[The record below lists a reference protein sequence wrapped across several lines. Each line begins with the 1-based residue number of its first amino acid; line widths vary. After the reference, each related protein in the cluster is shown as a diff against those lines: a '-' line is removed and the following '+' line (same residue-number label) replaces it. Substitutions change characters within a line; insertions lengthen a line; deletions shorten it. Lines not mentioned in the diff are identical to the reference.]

1 MNTYRYTPEKIV
13 EEKLIFSI
21 PLYQRLFSWGEEQVK
36 GLLYDLKNHFDPDLD
51 NGTPYYLGMLS
62 CIKSGNHYD
71 LIDGQQR
78 FTVMIL
84 LAIVLRNYYE
94 KWNGFLDG
102 GKRLRFM
109 SRTKDNEYLTAV
121 INRQVEIL
129 DPNRKMED
137 GKKIIFDFMAS
148 QFSSDDMRESFAKS
162 AYTRMSF
169 FFSELP
175 LSYAS
180 NPASLNKYFEAM
192 NAGGKG
198 LEQHEILKVKL
209 MQGEENK
216 VHLTQIWNA
225 VCDLNR
231 PVIKRNEKDLE
242 EGYRSKYMQAI
253 ELCRNHRFNEA
264 FELCESSYD
273 TEDNNEIGD
282 IEAKQ
287 QDFRQSFIETGERS
301 FITFPEFLMM
311 VIDIYLNLSGSY
323 SFYRKEL
330 LKIYESHPIP
340 DKQDFYNQLLFY
352 RLLLDYYIVYKEGDE
367 NTNKYDIVFK
377 EGASAEALKQYQSML
392 YVSQS
397 PFYNWLKPV
406 LERLHNETVR
416 DTDELLLWI
425 KEIDNSLHPLPR
437 DVNEMTYDN
446 GIDRYWFW
454 RLDYY
459 LWERKEDY
467 FKTEEEKQ
475 IVEEY
480 VFRANRSIEHLHPQ
494 HQENNDIWGDDDI
507 HSFGNLAMISQ
518 SFNSQQSDD
527 PVTVKFARIKDQAHN
542 HTLQSIKMYLMY
554 LDAEKSPLGWK
565 VDIKNKHQDKMYDL
579 LKKSYPDVSCSKN
592 RNMLSMQKY
601 IFNTDHY
608 KGVAFTGPYREA
620 LSLDWFISHYPIK

>member
-129 DPNRKMED
+129 DTNRKMED

-592 RNMLSMQKY
+592 RNML
-601 IFNTDHY
+601 
-608 KGVAFTGPYREA
+608 
-620 LSLDWFISHYPIK
+620 

>member
-137 GKKIIFDFMAS
+137 GKKIIFDFMVS

-330 LKIYESHPIP
+330 LKIYEAHPIP

-437 DVNEMTYDN
+437 DVNEMTYDK

-527 PVTVKFARIKDQAHN
+527 PVTVKCARNKDQAHN
-542 HTLQSIKMYLMY
+542 HTLQSSKMYLMY

-592 RNMLSMQKY
+592 RNML
-601 IFNTDHY
+601 
-608 KGVAFTGPYREA
+608 
-620 LSLDWFISHYPIK
+620 

>member
-137 GKKIIFDFMAS
+137 GKKIIFDFMVS

-494 HQENNDIWGDDDI
+494 HQENNDIWDDDDI

-527 PVTVKFARIKDQAHN
+527 PVMVKFARIKDQAHN

-592 RNMLSMQKY
+592 RNML
-601 IFNTDHY
+601 
-608 KGVAFTGPYREA
+608 
-620 LSLDWFISHYPIK
+620 

>member
-21 PLYQRLFSWGEEQVK
+21 PLYQRLFSWGDEQVK

-84 LAIVLRNYYE
+84 LAIILRNYYE

-137 GKKIIFDFMAS
+137 GKKIIFDFMVS

-242 EGYRSKYMQAI
+242 EVYRSKYMQAI

-494 HQENNDIWGDDDI
+494 HQENNDVWGDDDI

-592 RNMLSMQKY
+592 RNML
-601 IFNTDHY
+601 
-608 KGVAFTGPYREA
+608 
-620 LSLDWFISHYPIK
+620 

>member
-137 GKKIIFDFMAS
+137 GKKIIFDFMVS

-367 NTNKYDIVFK
+367 NTIKYDIVFK

-494 HQENNDIWGDDDI
+494 HQENNDIWDDDDI

-527 PVTVKFARIKDQAHN
+527 PVMVKFARIKDQAHN

-592 RNMLSMQKY
+592 RNML
-601 IFNTDHY
+601 
-608 KGVAFTGPYREA
+608 
-620 LSLDWFISHYPIK
+620 

>member
-137 GKKIIFDFMAS
+137 GKKIIFDFMVS

-242 EGYRSKYMQAI
+242 EGYRCKYMQAI

-446 GIDRYWFW
+446 GIYRYWFW

-592 RNMLSMQKY
+592 RNML
-601 IFNTDHY
+601 
-608 KGVAFTGPYREA
+608 
-620 LSLDWFISHYPIK
+620 

>member
-137 GKKIIFDFMAS
+137 GKKIIFDFMVS

-198 LEQHEILKVKL
+198 LEQHEILKVEL

-527 PVTVKFARIKDQAHN
+527 PVTVKFARIEDQAHN

-592 RNMLSMQKY
+592 RNML
-601 IFNTDHY
+601 
-608 KGVAFTGPYREA
+608 
-620 LSLDWFISHYPIK
+620 

>member
-137 GKKIIFDFMAS
+137 GKKIIFDFMVS

-216 VHLTQIWNA
+216 EHLTQIWNSE
-225 VCDLNR
+225 CDLNR

-592 RNMLSMQKY
+592 RNML
-601 IFNTDHY
+601 
-608 KGVAFTGPYREA
+608 
-620 LSLDWFISHYPIK
+620 

>member
-137 GKKIIFDFMAS
+137 GKKIIFDFMVS

-216 VHLTQIWNA
+216 VHFTQIWNA

-330 LKIYESHPIP
+330 LKIYEAHPIP

-437 DVNEMTYDN
+437 DVNEMTYDK

-507 HSFGNLAMISQ
+507 HSLGNLAMISQ

-592 RNMLSMQKY
+592 RNML
-601 IFNTDHY
+601 
-608 KGVAFTGPYREA
+608 
-620 LSLDWFISHYPIK
+620 

>member
-137 GKKIIFDFMAS
+137 GKKIIFDFMVS

-459 LWERKEDY
+459 LCERKEDY

-592 RNMLSMQKY
+592 RNML
-601 IFNTDHY
+601 
-608 KGVAFTGPYREA
+608 
-620 LSLDWFISHYPIK
+620 

>member
-137 GKKIIFDFMAS
+137 GKKIIFDFMVS

-330 LKIYESHPIP
+330 LKIYEAHPIP

-437 DVNEMTYDN
+437 DVNEMTYDK

-542 HTLQSIKMYLMY
+542 HTLQSI
-554 LDAEKSPLGWK
+554 S
-565 VDIKNKHQDKMYDL
+565 NF
-579 LKKSYPDVSCSKN
+579 
-592 RNMLSMQKY
+592 RNT
-601 IFNTDHY
+601 I
-608 KGVAFTGPYREA
+608 
-620 LSLDWFISHYPIK
+620 I

>member
-121 INRQVEIL
+121 INRQVEFL

-137 GKKIIFDFMAS
+137 GKKIIFDFMVS

-592 RNMLSMQKY
+592 RNML
-601 IFNTDHY
+601 
-608 KGVAFTGPYREA
+608 
-620 LSLDWFISHYPIK
+620 

>member
-121 INRQVEIL
+121 INRQVEFL

-137 GKKIIFDFMAS
+137 GKKIIFDFMIS

-494 HQENNDIWGDDDI
+494 HQENNDIWGDGDI

-592 RNMLSMQKY
+592 RNML
-601 IFNTDHY
+601 
-608 KGVAFTGPYREA
+608 
-620 LSLDWFISHYPIK
+620 

>member
-137 GKKIIFDFMAS
+137 GKKIIFDFMVS

-330 LKIYESHPIP
+330 LKIYEAHPIP

-437 DVNEMTYDN
+437 DVNEMTYDK

-454 RLDYY
+454 SLDYY

-554 LDAEKSPLGWK
+554 LDAEESPLGWK

-592 RNMLSMQKY
+592 RNML
-601 IFNTDHY
+601 
-608 KGVAFTGPYREA
+608 
-620 LSLDWFISHYPIK
+620 

>member
-84 LAIVLRNYYE
+84 LAIILRNYYE

-137 GKKIIFDFMAS
+137 GKKIIFDFMVS
-148 QFSSDDMRESFAKS
+148 QFSSDEMRESFAKS

-253 ELCRNHRFNEA
+253 ELCRNHRFNDA

-392 YVSQS
+392 YVSLS

-425 KEIDNSLHPLPR
+425 KEIDNSLHPLPG

-527 PVTVKFARIKDQAHN
+527 PVTVKFARIKDQTHN

-592 RNMLSMQKY
+592 RNML
-601 IFNTDHY
+601 
-608 KGVAFTGPYREA
+608 
-620 LSLDWFISHYPIK
+620 

>member
-137 GKKIIFDFMAS
+137 GKKIILDFMVS

-446 GIDRYWFW
+446 SIDRYWFW

-592 RNMLSMQKY
+592 RNML
-601 IFNTDHY
+601 
-608 KGVAFTGPYREA
+608 
-620 LSLDWFISHYPIK
+620 

>member
-137 GKKIIFDFMAS
+137 GKKIIFDFMVS

-330 LKIYESHPIP
+330 LKIYEAHPIP

-437 DVNEMTYDN
+437 DVNEMTYDK

-475 IVEEY
+475 IMEEY

-592 RNMLSMQKY
+592 RNML
-601 IFNTDHY
+601 
-608 KGVAFTGPYREA
+608 
-620 LSLDWFISHYPIK
+620 

>member
-137 GKKIIFDFMAS
+137 GKKIIFDFMVS

-273 TEDNNEIGD
+273 NEDNNEIGD

-330 LKIYESHPIP
+330 LKIYEAHPIP

-437 DVNEMTYDN
+437 DVNEMTYDK

-527 PVTVKFARIKDQAHN
+527 PVTVKFARIKDQPIIIHF
-542 HTLQSIKMYLMY
+542 
-554 LDAEKSPLGWK
+554 K
-565 VDIKNKHQDKMYDL
+565 V
-579 LKKSYPDVSCSKN
+579 LKC
-592 RNMLSMQKY
+592 
-601 IFNTDHY
+601 T
-608 KGVAFTGPYREA
+608 
-620 LSLDWFISHYPIK
+620 

>member
-13 EEKLIFSI
+13 EEKLYFSI

-78 FTVMIL
+78 FTIMTL
-84 LAIVLRNYYE
+84 LAIVLRDYYKE
-94 KWNGFLDG
+94 WSGFLDD
-102 GKRLRFM
+102 GKRLRFI

-121 INRQVEIL
+121 IHRQAKVF
-129 DPNRKMED
+129 DPNRKMEE
-137 GKKIIFDFMAS
+137 GKKLISDFMVS
-148 QFSSDDMRESFAKS
+148 NFLSDNMREAFAKS
-162 AYTRMSF
+162 VYYRMSF

-175 LSYAS
+175 LSYTN

-192 NAGGKG
+192 NARGKG
-198 LEQHEILKVKL
+198 LEQHEILKVRL

-216 VHLTQIWNA
+216 EHLTRIWNA
-225 VCDLNR
+225 VCDLNC

-242 EGYRSKYMQAI
+242 DNYRSKYKQAI
-253 ELCRNHRFNEA
+253 DLCRNHRFNEA
-264 FELCESSYD
+264 FDLCESSYD
-273 TEDNNEIGD
+273 SEDNNEIGD
-282 IEAKQ
+282 IEAEQ
-287 QDFRQSFIETGERS
+287 QDFKQSYTETGERS

-323 SFYRKEL
+323 SFYRTEL
-330 LKIYESHPIP
+330 LKIYDSHTIS

-352 RLLLDYYIVYKEGDE
+352 RLLLDYYIVHKEGDK
-367 NTNKYDIVFK
+367 TANKYGIVFK
-377 EGASAEALKQYQSML
+377 EGSSVEALKQYQSML
-392 YVSQS
+392 SVSLT

-406 LERLHNETVR
+406 LERLHNEHVH
-416 DTDELLLWI
+416 DTNELLLWI
-425 KEIDNSLHPLPR
+425 KKIDNALHTLPE
-437 DVNEMTYDN
+437 DVNEMAYDN

-459 LWERKEDY
+459 LWERKEEY
-467 FKTEEEKQ
+467 FTTEEERQ
-475 IVEEY
+475 IVDEY

-494 HQENNDIWGDDDI
+494 NQDNNDNWEKVDI

-527 PVTVKFARIKDQAHN
+527 PVTVKFARIMDQAHN
-542 HTLQSIKMYLMY
+542 HALQSIKMYLMY
-554 LDAEKSPLGWK
+554 LDAEKSP
-565 VDIKNKHQDKMYDL
+565 
-579 LKKSYPDVSCSKN
+579 S
-592 RNMLSMQKY
+592 
-601 IFNTDHY
+601 
-608 KGVAFTGPYREA
+608 
-620 LSLDWFISHYPIK
+620 

>member
-121 INRQVEIL
+121 INRHVEIL

-137 GKKIIFDFMAS
+137 GKKIIFDFMVS

-209 MQGEENK
+209 MRGEENK

-273 TEDNNEIGD
+273 IEDNNEIGD

-406 LERLHNETVR
+406 LERLHNKTVR

-494 HQENNDIWGDDDI
+494 HQENNDIWSDDDI

-592 RNMLSMQKY
+592 RNML
-601 IFNTDHY
+601 
-608 KGVAFTGPYREA
+608 
-620 LSLDWFISHYPIK
+620 

>member
-121 INRQVEIL
+121 INRQVEFL

-137 GKKIIFDFMAS
+137 GKKIIFDFMVS

-494 HQENNDIWGDDDI
+494 HQENNDIWGDGDI

-592 RNMLSMQKY
+592 RNML
-601 IFNTDHY
+601 
-608 KGVAFTGPYREA
+608 
-620 LSLDWFISHYPIK
+620 

>member
-137 GKKIIFDFMAS
+137 GKKIIFDFMVS

-209 MQGEENK
+209 MRGEENK

-425 KEIDNSLHPLPR
+425 KEIGNSLHPLPR

-494 HQENNDIWGDDDI
+494 HQENNDIWSDDDI

-579 LKKSYPDVSCSKN
+579 LKKSYPDVSCSKH
-592 RNMLSMQKY
+592 RNML
-601 IFNTDHY
+601 
-608 KGVAFTGPYREA
+608 
-620 LSLDWFISHYPIK
+620 

>member
-137 GKKIIFDFMAS
+137 GKKIIFDFMVS

-330 LKIYESHPIP
+330 LKIYEAHPIP

-437 DVNEMTYDN
+437 DVNEMTYDK

-579 LKKSYPDVSCSKN
+579 LKKSYPDVSYHKN
-592 RNMLSMQKY
+592 
-601 IFNTDHY
+601 NT
-608 KGVAFTGPYREA
+608 A
-620 LSLDWFISHYPIK
+620 LN

>member
-121 INRQVEIL
+121 INRHVEIL

-137 GKKIIFDFMAS
+137 GKKIIFDFMVS

-209 MQGEENK
+209 MRGEENK

-273 TEDNNEIGD
+273 IEDNNEIGD

-592 RNMLSMQKY
+592 RNML
-601 IFNTDHY
+601 
-608 KGVAFTGPYREA
+608 
-620 LSLDWFISHYPIK
+620 

>member
-21 PLYQRLFSWGEEQVK
+21 PLYQRLFSWGAEQVK

-137 GKKIIFDFMAS
+137 GKKIIFDFMVS

-527 PVTVKFARIKDQAHN
+527 PVTIKFARIKDQAHN

-592 RNMLSMQKY
+592 RNML
-601 IFNTDHY
+601 
-608 KGVAFTGPYREA
+608 
-620 LSLDWFISHYPIK
+620 